1 MLSIRLMTE
10 GHNLVPVTTTID
22 NIFIYLPFAGNPVII
37 FYILLCKYLL
47 SDCTLHFK
55 LKLKSSRAIGIKI
68 NCKISI
74 DVGSDNR
81 VVLCH

>member
-22 NIFIYLPFAGNPVII
+22 NIFIYLQFAGNPVII
-37 FYILLCKYLL
+37 FYILLCKYV

-55 LKLKSSRAIGIKI
+55 LKLKSSRAIGTKIKLQD
-68 NCKISI
+68 K
-74 DVGSDNR
+74 
-81 VVLCH
+81 H